1 MATHP
6 ENPHSNPFPGM
17 NPYLESPRL
26 WPEVHNKIIAA
37 LHRYLRRR
45 LPFRYSVIMEERLG
59 LGISIGVNPPDEP
72 PTRYIR
78 PDLAITGA
86 AVSGSGTAPGGGAAP
101 ALDRGAVAVLLPVR
115 ETVSEWFISISTA
128 AAADAGN
135 GNQPVTILEVLSPGN
150 KNAGVGRSQYLGQ
163 RGSIIASA
171 VHLVEIDLVRQGTPM
186 PYQGYDCDDDA
197 ALDAPYRH
205 LISRWP
211 TRPWAAMYPFAL
223 PSGIPD
229 VTVPLLAGDAEPQI
243 PLNTLLHDLYRAD
256 YYANYV
262 DYNSDP
268 AGPLSDDDRR
278 WLDGL
283 LRAKGLRR

>member
-6 ENPHSNPFPGM
+6 ENPYSNPFPGM

-37 LHRYLRRR
+37 MHRYLRRR

-59 LGISIGVNPPDEP
+59 LGIGIGVNPPDEP

-78 PDLAITGA
+78 PDLTITGT
-86 AVSGSGTAPGGGAAP
+86 GTDIGTAPGGGATL
-101 ALDRGAVAVLLPVR
+101 ALDSGAVAVLLPVR
-115 ETVSEWFISISTA
+115 ETVSEWFISISIA
-128 AAADAGN
+128 AAASDGN
-135 GNQPVTILEVLSPGN
+135 GSQPITILEVLSPSN
-150 KNAGVGRSQYLGQ
+150 KRAGAGRSQYLDQ

-171 VHLVEIDLVRQGTPM
+171 VHLVEIDLVRQGSPM
-186 PYQGYDCDDDA
+186 PYQGYDHNDDN

-211 TRPWAAMYPFAL
+211 TRPWAALYPFAL
-223 PSGIPD
+223 PSAIPD
-229 VTVPLLAGDAEPQI
+229 VTVPLLEGDAEPQI
-243 PLNTLLHDLYRAD
+243 PLGALLDDLYRED

-268 AGPLSDDDRR
+268 AGQLSDADRR

>member
-6 ENPHSNPFPGM
+6 ENPHRNPFPGM

-37 LHRYLRRR
+37 MHRYLRRR

-59 LGISIGVNPPDEP
+59 IGIGVNPPDEP

-78 PDLAITGA
+78 PDLTITGT
-86 AVSGSGTAPGGGAAP
+86 GTGTDIGTAPGGATAP
-101 ALDRGAVAVLLPVR
+101 ALDSGAVAVLLPVR
-115 ETVSEWFISISTA
+115 ETVSEWFISIATA
-128 AAADAGN
+128 DDGN
-135 GNQPVTILEVLSPGN
+135 GNQPVTILEVLSPSN
-150 KNAGVGRSQYLGQ
+150 KRAGAGRNQYLDK
-163 RGSIIASA
+163 RGSIIESA

-186 PYQGYDCDDDA
+186 PYQGYDHNDDN

-205 LISRWP
+205 LISRWQ

-223 PSGIPD
+223 PSAIPD
-229 VTVPLLAGDAEPQI
+229 VTVPLLEGDAEPQI
-243 PLNTLLHDLYRAD
+243 PLNALLHDLYRAD

-262 DYNSDP
+262 DYTADP
-268 AGPLSDDDRR
+268 AGPLSDNDRR

>member
-6 ENPHSNPFPGM
+6 ENPHNNPFPGM

-37 LHRYLRRR
+37 MHRYLRRR

-59 LGISIGVNPPDEP
+59 LGIGIGVNPPDEP

-86 AVSGSGTAPGGGAAP
+86 VSESGTAPGGGATL

-115 ETVSEWFISISTA
+115 ETVSEWFISIATTD
-128 AAADAGN
+128 ADGN
-135 GNQPVTILEVLSPGN
+135 GSQPVTILELLSPSN
-150 KNAGVGRSQYLGQ
+150 KRAGAGRSQYLDK
-163 RGSIIASA
+163 RGSIIESA
-171 VHLVEIDLVRQGTPM
+171 VHLVEIDLVRLGTPM
-186 PYQGYDCDDDA
+186 PYQGYDYNDDD

-205 LISRWP
+205 LISRWQ

-223 PSGIPD
+223 PSAIPD
-229 VTVPLLAGDAEPQI
+229 VTVPLLEGDAEPQI
-243 PLNTLLHDLYRAD
+243 PLNALLHDLYRED

-262 DYNSDP
+262 DYGKDP
-268 AGPLSDDDRR
+268 DGPLSDADRR

-283 LRAKGLRR
+283 LRDKGLRR